1 MENNRS
7 IGERI
12 LELRKNKSMTQDE
25 LAGRMGITP
34 QALSKWERGLSLPD
48 VGLLANLCGVLDVS
62 ADYLLGV
69 EPKNLTEDGDRNK
82 TSKIWNNL
90 KNCLEPVVILFGT
103 DIVPAFLD
111 NHFVGE
117 IGAVRE
123 RLSTEGI
130 LLPIVRLR
138 DDERLKPN
146 EFMVLAYM
154 NVLHEETIPDTKSL
168 SSSYIIGVLEEVVRQ
183 HYDEIISADIVKD
196 LVDNL
201 QQSRPALIGGVVPE
215 VISYGLLSDVLKAL
229 YKRGDYPL
237 YLQKVIESM
246 ERDLRHDP
254 GCPED
259 ILIKNAAREIE
270 RADNYSVMRGRYRM

>member
-1 MENNRS
+1 MENYRS

-48 VGLLANLCGVLDVS
+48 VGLLTNLCDVLDVS

-69 EPKNLTEDGDRNK
+69 EPKNLTEDGDRDK
-82 TSKIWNNL
+82 ASKIWSNL
-90 KNCLEPVVILFGT
+90 RSCLEPVVILFGT

-123 RLSTEGI
+123 RLSMEGI

-138 DDERLKPN
+138 DDVHLKPN
-146 EFMVLAYM
+146 EFMILAYM

-168 SSSYIIGVLEEVVRQ
+168 PSAYIIGVFEEVVRQ

-201 QQSRPALIGGVVPE
+201 KQSRPALIGGVVPD

-259 ILIKNAAREIE
+259 VLIENAAREIE
-270 RADNYSVMRGRYRM
+270 RADNFSVMRGR